1 VPVDSKTPSYRILGS
16 AIYDWLVILG
26 LLMIAGFLAVQL
38 NLLFTGAEAIA
49 PHNRLFQIYLVAI
62 IIGYYFYFW
71 RRSGQT
77 VGMKAW
83 RIRLVTLN
91 GDSLSIRHMSLR
103 MLGAVPAFGLC
114 LLGIVWHYWD
124 KAGLNWHDHI
134 SQTKLV
140 YRPKPSL

>member
-1 VPVDSKTPSYRILGS
+1 VPVDPKTPSYRILGS

-26 LLMIAGFLAVQL
+26 LLMIAGFMAVQL
-38 NLLFTGAEAIA
+38 NLLVTGAEAIA
-49 PHNRLFQIYLVAI
+49 PHNRLFQVYLLGI

-91 GDSLSIRHMSLR
+91 DESLTWRHMSLR
-103 MLGAVPAFGLC
+103 MLGAVPAFGVG
-114 LLGIVWHYWD
+114 LLGIVWQHWD